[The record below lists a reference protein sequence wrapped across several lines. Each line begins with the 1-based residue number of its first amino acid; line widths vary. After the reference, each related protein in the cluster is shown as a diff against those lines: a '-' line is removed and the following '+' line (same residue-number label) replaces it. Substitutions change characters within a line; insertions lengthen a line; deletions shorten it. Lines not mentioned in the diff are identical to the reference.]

1 VLSTSTGVISGMTT
15 GSGISNFTV
24 RVTDAKGQSATQAL
38 SITVNSTA
46 ASSAAAA
53 VAITTTALPNGVRN
67 ALYGTALDASGGQTP
82 YSWSLSSGDLPAGLT
97 LAASGAISGTPT
109 ATGTTNFTVRVTDA
123 KGKKDTQALSI
134 TVNSTAAAVAIT
146 TTALPDGTQNS
157 AYSATLAASGGQTPY
172 GWSLSSG
179 GLPAGLTLAASG
191 VISGT
196 PTGSGTSNF
205 TVRVTDA
212 NGQSATQALS
222 ITVNTAAAPP
232 AITTTSLPSGA
243 QNSAYSAILAASGGQ
258 TPYSWSLSSGGLP
271 VGLVLASST
280 GVITG
285 LPTGSGTS
293 NFTVRVTDANGQS
306 ATRALS
312 ITISPAG
319 GSVILSVALQWD
331 ASTSPVIGY
340 NVYRSSSSGGAYTKL
355 NSTLLGGTSYTDN
368 TVGAGQT
375 YYYVV
380 RSVDSTNMESV
391 PSNEAVAAIF

>member
-1 VLSTSTGVISGMTT
+1 LTLAASGVISGTPT
-15 GSGISNFTV
+15 GSGTSNFTV
-24 RVTDAKGQSATQAL
+24 WVTDANGQSATQAL

-46 ASSAAAA
+46 
-53 VAITTTALPNGVRN
+53 I
-67 ALYGTALDASGGQTP
+67 
-82 YSWSLSSGDLPAGLT
+82 GLV
-97 LAASGAISGTPT
+97 I
-109 ATGTTNFTVRVTDA
+109 
-123 KGKKDTQALSI
+123 
-134 TVNSTAAAVAIT
+134 IT

-172 GWSLSSG
+172 SWSLSAGS
-179 GLPAGLTLAASG
+179 LPAGLTLAASG

-212 NGQSATQALS
+212 NGQSAIQALS

-280 GVITG
+280 GVISG